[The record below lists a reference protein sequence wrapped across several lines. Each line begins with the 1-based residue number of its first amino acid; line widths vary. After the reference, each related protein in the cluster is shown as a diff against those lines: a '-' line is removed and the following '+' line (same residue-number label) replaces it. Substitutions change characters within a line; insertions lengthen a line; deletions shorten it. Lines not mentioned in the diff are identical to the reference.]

1 MVWPKIH
8 IYMWSC
14 LVAQL
19 VKNMPAMWETWV
31 WSLGWEYHLEKG
43 KDIHS
48 SILAWENSMDCIVH
62 GVTKSRT
69 QLGDFHFQASHPNGF
84 SRMLYWDFYEKYW
97 RREALHLTELLKY
110 WNMRLGHGERSCLRM
125 KVTQEN
131 SALKIKQSPTTY
143 IVRARGLSPH
153 LMLYFLKF

>member
-1 MVWPKIH
+1 
-8 IYMWSC
+8 
-14 LVAQL
+14 
-19 VKNMPAMWETWV
+19 
-31 WSLGWEYHLEKG
+31 
-43 KDIHS
+43 
-48 SILAWENSMDCIVH
+48 MDCIAH

-69 QLGDFHFQASHPNGF
+69 QLSDFHFWASHPNGF
-84 SRMLYWDFYEKYW
+84 SRMLYWDVYEKYW

-143 IVRARGLSPH
+143 IVRAHGLSPH
-153 LMLYFLKF
+153 LILGYFPNF

>member
-1 MVWPKIH
+1 
-8 IYMWSC
+8 
-14 LVAQL
+14 
-19 VKNMPAMWETWV
+19 
-31 WSLGWEYHLEKG
+31 
-43 KDIHS
+43 
-48 SILAWENSMDCIVH
+48 MDCIAH

-69 QLGDFHFQASHPNGF
+69 QLSDFHFWASHPNGF
-84 SRMLYWDFYEKYW
+84 SRMLYWDVYEKYW

-143 IVRARGLSPH
+143 IVRAHGLSPH
-153 LMLYFLKF
+153 LILGYFPNFYWSLFMVEKSLGLVDFIIVKKSDFL